1 MSSTHTWAV
10 CHYCETHRQTGGV
23 LPGYGR
29 QVGDQSAEVFLLYSI
44 MIGPGREGQDWSTT
58 FVPSTWKPQTVKQ
71 GPIRANWTVLVSRTG
86 PYWSPELDRTGLLPD
101 TKATFS
107 LSTVRTSTARTH
119 SALPEP
125 ERRTQTEVLILE
137 TFLS

>member
-1 MSSTHTWAV
+1 MSSTHTWTV
-10 CHYCETHRQTGGV
+10 CRYCETHRQTDGV

-71 GPIRANWTVLVSRTG
+71 GPIRT
-86 PYWSPELDRTGLLPD
+86 ELDRTGLQNWSVLVCYLIQRPL
-101 TKATFS
+101 S
-107 LSTVRTSTARTH
+107 L
-119 SALPEP
+119 
-125 ERRTQTEVLILE
+125 
-137 TFLS
+137 